1 MNRSESKYFNTAR
14 RMDEALLA
22 LLEEKDFAYIT
33 VREICARAGVNRSTF
48 YLHYENMSDLLRET
62 VEMIDE
68 RFRAS
73 VADATDDKTG
83 GERLAGLPREE
94 LFLLLCL
101 AAAGVCAVLAF
112 RFAVPLQAQTP
123 QTLPDT
129 KELAAYTQVE
139 LNTADADALCTLPG
153 VGPHNAQAIL
163 DYRAQHGPFAQ
174 VEDAAQVPG
183 ITQAMVD
190 SWAGQAYVR

>member
-1 MNRSESKYFNTAR
+1 MQNKKR
-14 RMDEALLA
+14 R
-22 LLEEKDFAYIT
+22 
-33 VREICARAGVNRSTF
+33 
-48 YLHYENMSDLLRET
+48 
-62 VEMIDE
+62 E
-68 RFRAS
+68 R
-73 VADATDDKTG
+73 
-83 GERLAGLPREE
+83 

-101 AAAGVCAVLAF
+101 AAAGACAGLAF

-139 LNTADADALCTLPG
+139 LNTTDADALCTLPG
-153 VGPHNAQAIL
+153 VGPRNAQAIL
-163 DYRAQHGPFAQ
+163 DYRAQHGSFAQ
-174 VEDAAQVPG
+174 VEDVARVPG

>member
-1 MNRSESKYFNTAR
+1 MQNKKR
-14 RMDEALLA
+14 
-22 LLEEKDFAYIT
+22 
-33 VREICARAGVNRSTF
+33 
-48 YLHYENMSDLLRET
+48 
-62 VEMIDE
+62 
-68 RFRAS
+68 
-73 VADATDDKTG
+73 
-83 GERLAGLPREE
+83 REE

-112 RFAVPLQAQTP
+112 RFAVPLRSQKP

-153 VGPHNAQAIL
+153 VGPHSAQAIAGL
-163 DYRAQHGPFAQ
+163 PG
-174 VEDAAQVPG
+174 AARPVCTGGGCGTGAGHYP
-183 ITQAMVD
+183 AMVD

>member
-1 MNRSESKYFNTAR
+1 MQNK
-14 RMDEALLA
+14 
-22 LLEEKDFAYIT
+22 KH
-33 VREICARAGVNRSTF
+33 RER
-48 YLHYENMSDLLRET
+48 
-62 VEMIDE
+62 
-68 RFRAS
+68 
-73 VADATDDKTG
+73 
-83 GERLAGLPREE
+83 P
-94 LFLLLCL
+94 FLLLCL
-101 AAAGVCAVLAF
+101 AATGVCAALVF
-112 RFAVPLQAQTP
+112 RFTVPLRSQTP

-163 DYRAQHGPFAQ
+163 DYRAQYGPFAQ

>member
-1 MNRSESKYFNTAR
+1 MPNQKH
-14 RMDEALLA
+14 
-22 LLEEKDFAYIT
+22 
-33 VREICARAGVNRSTF
+33 RE
-48 YLHYENMSDLLRET
+48 
-62 VEMIDE
+62 
-68 RFRAS
+68 
-73 VADATDDKTG
+73 
-83 GERLAGLPREE
+83 GL
-94 LFLLLCL
+94 FFLLCL
-101 AAAGVCAVLAF
+101 AAAGICAGLAF

-129 KELAAYTQVE
+129 KALAAYTQVE

-153 VGPHNAQAIL
+153 IGPRNAQAIL
-163 DYRAQHGPFAQ
+163 DYRAQYGSFAQ

>member
-1 MNRSESKYFNTAR
+1 MQNKKR
-14 RMDEALLA
+14 
-22 LLEEKDFAYIT
+22 
-33 VREICARAGVNRSTF
+33 
-48 YLHYENMSDLLRET
+48 
-62 VEMIDE
+62 
-68 RFRAS
+68 
-73 VADATDDKTG
+73 
-83 GERLAGLPREE
+83 REE

-153 VGPHNAQAIL
+153 VGPHNAHKSKQNSHFNGHH
-163 DYRAQHGPFAQ
+163 R
-174 VEDAAQVPG
+174 EDSSIPIG
-183 ITQAMVD
+183 N
-190 SWAGQAYVR
+190 R

>member
-1 MNRSESKYFNTAR
+1 M
-14 RMDEALLA
+14 ALLWRFCTA
-22 LLEEKDFAYIT
+22 WCVPLKNLCKTYARSSAIFLQRAFFLAKNQVEWEKKPLQNKK
-33 VREICARAGVNRSTF
+33 R
-48 YLHYENMSDLLRET
+48 
-62 VEMIDE
+62 
-68 RFRAS
+68 
-73 VADATDDKTG
+73 
-83 GERLAGLPREE
+83 REE

-163 DYRAQHGPFAQ
+163 DYRARHGPFAQ

>member
-1 MNRSESKYFNTAR
+1 MPDKKR
-14 RMDEALLA
+14 R
-22 LLEEKDFAYIT
+22 
-33 VREICARAGVNRSTF
+33 
-48 YLHYENMSDLLRET
+48 
-62 VEMIDE
+62 E
-68 RFRAS
+68 R
-73 VADATDDKTG
+73 
-83 GERLAGLPREE
+83 

-101 AAAGVCAVLAF
+101 AVAGVCTGLAF
-112 RFAVPLQAQTP
+112 RFAVPLQAQKP

-153 VGPHNAQAIL
+153 VGPRNAQAIL
-163 DYRAQHGPFAQ
+163 DYRAQYGPFAQ